1 MKKRI
6 FPSGRSRIAVFLS
19 VVLALSLFAGCAA
32 TGEKG
37 PPASDFTDG
46 VRQYYERRSETD
58 TAHDYSHM
66 SLETLGAMDAGT
78 LTNAVDTEELRIE
91 LTGAVHCGSMVE
103 LVLRVTAKKLDTVLF
118 DGGTPKNYRFGYES
132 FLLPPEVNRF
142 DAVNVAY
149 TYSDENGALAPN
161 QFELH
166 YWLLQYPGAPD
177 TFTLTLKDLGVYSPQ
192 FTPEYEESWTVEVTF
207 TGASDAARTVEPKA
221 DLSIHGDAFV
231 LESAEISPF
240 LCIFQL
246 SQGETGSETYAE
258 FLRDAKECTLTL
270 TDGTVLDASFFHA
283 EFSQQDDFRFFL
295 EFFAPIDA
303 ASIASVTMFGTDI
316 PLS

>member
-6 FPSGRSRIAVFLS
+6 FPSGRSRIAVFVS
-19 VVLALSLFAGCAA
+19 VVLALSLFAGCTA
-32 TGEKG
+32 TGKKG
-37 PPASDFTDG
+37 PPASDSTDG

-91 LTGAVHCGSMVE
+91 LTGAVRCGSRVE

-118 DGGTPKNYRFGYES
+118 DGGIPKNYRFGYES

-142 DAVNVAY
+142 DAVDVAY

-177 TFTLTLKDLGVYSPQ
+177 TFTLTLKDLG
-192 FTPEYEESWTVEVTF
+192 F
-207 TGASDAARTVEPKA
+207 
-221 DLSIHGDAFV
+221 
-231 LESAEISPF
+231 
-240 LCIFQL
+240 
-246 SQGETGSETYAE
+246 
-258 FLRDAKECTLTL
+258 
-270 TDGTVLDASFFHA
+270 
-283 EFSQQDDFRFFL
+283 
-295 EFFAPIDA
+295 
-303 ASIASVTMFGTDI
+303 
-316 PLS
+316 